1 MAIVVTKR
9 GTPPSEIIYET
20 TCSNCHSTFE
30 YKESDATIVSEPRD
44 GSYMKFDCPV
54 CKSIVL
60 GSYARKAKKSPTSY
74 RPSSSQFEDSDC
86 QR

>member
-9 GTPPSEIIYET
+9 GTAPSQIVYET

-30 YKESDATIVSEPRD
+30 YKESDATVVRPQLD
-44 GSYMKFDCPV
+44 PNYMKFDCPV
-54 CKSIVL
+54 CNSIVI
-60 GSYARKAKKSPTSY
+60 GSYDRKVKKSPTSY